1 MPLLVISPWA
11 RQNYVAHT
19 PIDQSS
25 ILRFIED
32 NWHLG
37 YLGNQSSDIEAGSL
51 GVLFDYSKD
60 GPRARRLILN
70 PVTGN
75 PY

>member
-1 MPLLVISPWA
+1 MALQDLTGSE
-11 RQNYVAHT
+11 
-19 PIDQSS
+19 

-37 YLGNQSSDIEAGSL
+37 RLGNQSSDIEAGSP

-60 GPRARRLILN
+60 GPRAPRLLLD